1 MLKFDKP
8 MKILVI
14 EDEPGVTSFI
24 KKGLEE
30 QCFIVD
36 VAFDG
41 QNGKQ
46 LALQNQY
53 DIILLD
59 VILPHING
67 LQLCKTIRAYSN
79 VPILMLTALST
90 TNDIVTGLDTG
101 ADDYLTKPFKFQELL
116 ARIRALV
123 RRKNDL
129 NTETNFIIADLEVD
143 YRTKQVRRNGQILK
157 LTAREFYLL
166 QFFIRNRGMV
176 LSRADIAENVWDS
189 SFDSGSNVVDV
200 YVNYLRN
207 KIDKNFLPKLIH
219 TVYGMGYIFNEHYET

>member
-1 MLKFDKP
+1 

-14 EDEPGVTSFI
+14 EDEPDDASFI
-24 KKGLEE
+24 KRGLEE
-30 QCFIVD
+30 QSFIVD
-36 VAFDG
+36 VAYDG

-46 LALQNQY
+46 LALQNEY

-67 LQLCKTIRAYSN
+67 LQLCKTIRERSN
-79 VPILMLTALST
+79 VPILMLTELST
-90 TNDIVTGLDTG
+90 TSDIVTGLDTG

-129 NTETNFIIADLEVD
+129 NIETNFTIANLKVD
-143 YRTKQVRRNGQILK
+143 YRTKQVQRDGQIIK

-166 QFFIRNRGMV
+166 QYFIRNRGMV

-207 KIDKNFLPKLIH
+207 KIDKNFSPKLIH
-219 TVYGMGYIFNEHYET
+219 TVYGIGYILKQHYNSAQHHSR